1 MYKYV
6 DKSQYTHMYLKCVLF
21 SIVYVIKI
29 LNSSTDDVFMYYT
42 TLVTDVL
49 QIGKLLYYDEYFILM
64 VELRH
69 PVVKNLLY
77 NNTNN
82 RNMSF
87 EHGLKLFCTIFMS
100 QDILCPH
107 ICTEND
113 LRRL

>member
-77 NNTNN
+77 NTNN

-87 EHGLKLFCTIFMS
+87 EHGLKLLESFF
-100 QDILCPH
+100 LV
-107 ICTEND
+107 EF
-113 LRRL
+113 LR